1 MATPDFSKLTTPELI
16 KKLKLVKLLFGVFIG
31 MMLVLISISLYMVF
45 VEKKSYTTLIV
56 GIALLATLP
65 MNIKNIKALE
75 AELKSR
81 NEK

>member
-16 KKLKLVKLLFGVFIG
+16 KKIKLVKLLFGVFIG

-75 AELKSR
+75 EERKQRGA
-81 NEK
+81 

>member
-1 MATPDFSKLTTPELI
+1 MPTPDYSKLGTPELI
-16 KKLKLVKLLFGVFIG
+16 KKLKLVKILFGVFIG
-31 MMLVLISISLYMVF
+31 MMLLLISISFYMVF

-81 NEK
+81 GEK